1 MKKWIKSQKGV
12 TLIILLITIIVIAI
26 LGGVVIRNLDI
37 GTDIKEYNY
46 MCADIELLESK
57 VIAYYNE
64 NSSLPIKGNA
74 FNAKDTLGSQASSR
88 DDENYYE
95 IDLDKLYNIT
105 LNYGGGTKENGDIY
119 VINGKTHI
127 IYYLK
132 GVMFEKTRC
141 FKKKVEVSETAI
153 VVDLRIANSVTPV
166 TVDNTKVSMVKEGVP
181 IPVGFYYVG
190 GTKNTGVVIS
200 DNSNDENK
208 GDGYNVNL
216 VGNQFVWVPVL
227 QNQKINISISSPQV
241 LTKLEIKDP
250 LGKAITTDKNG
261 NTIEANNSIYNI
273 QINPTI
279 NGKYTVTATSG
290 IDEVTETIQ
299 VSSLYAQDFFDTTD
313 TAYTDS
319 TIATYSNSVNKYG
332 GFYIARYEA
341 GCENPRTT
349 TGDALTT
356 VMSKKSLYPYNYVTQ
371 VQSIA
376 QSTAMYSS
384 KRNVTSALANSGAWD
399 RTLNWL
405 IETGATTRYEV
416 ATDSQSWG
424 NYRNSSFSFY
434 GNYSEDENSA
444 YQDIA
449 QKTKTSGTKYR
460 ISTGTTSYTKR
471 NNIFDLAGNC
481 REWTLEEYPNN
492 TVVPRGGYYIVE
504 GLDRPASD
512 RRKYSATTYSYV
524 DMSFRPVI
532 YINV

>member
-1 MKKWIKSQKGV
+1 MKKFLKSQRGV
-12 TLIILLITIIVIAI
+12 TLTILVITIIVIAI
-26 LGGVVIRNLDI
+26 LTGAAIRKMDTGKDIRN
-37 GTDIKEYNY
+37 YNY
-46 MCADIELLESK
+46 MCADIELLKNK
-57 VIAYYNE
+57 VLAYYNE
-64 NSSLPIKGNA
+64 NGSAPTKGTA
-74 FNAKDTLGSQASSR
+74 FNAKTTLGTQASSR
-88 DDENYYE
+88 DNDNYYE
-95 IDLDKLYNIT
+95 IDLDKLYNVT
-105 LNYGGGTKENGDIY
+105 LNYGGGTRESGDIY
-119 VINGKTHI
+119 IINEKTHI

-132 GVMFEKTRC
+132 GVMLEKTRY
-141 FKKKVEVSETAI
+141 FRKKIEESENIIA
-153 VVDLRIANSVTPV
+153 VDLRIVNSVTPV

-216 VGNQFVWVPVL
+216 VGNQFVWIPVL
-227 QNQKINISISSPQV
+227 QNQKINISILSPQV

-250 LGKAITTDKNG
+250 LGNAITTDKNG
-261 NTIEANNSIYNI
+261 NTIEPNNSIYNI

-290 IDEVTETIQ
+290 IDEVTETLQ

-319 TIATYSNSVNKYG
+319 TIATYSSSVNKYG

-356 VMSKKSLYPYNYVTQ
+356 VMSKKNLYPYNYVTQ
-371 VQSIA
+371 VQAVA

-384 KRNVTSALANSGAWD
+384 KENVTSALANSGAWD

-405 IETGATTRYEV
+405 IETDAITRYEV
-416 ATDSQSWG
+416 VTDSQSWG
-424 NYRNSSFSFY
+424 NYRNSSFTFY
-434 GNYSEDENSA
+434 GNYSEDENST
-444 YQDIA
+444 YQDVV
-449 QKTKTSGTKYR
+449 QKTKTSETRYR
-460 ISTGTTSYTKR
+460 VSTGATSYTER

-492 TVVPRGGYYIVE
+492 TVVPRGGYYMVE
-504 GLDRPASD
+504 GFDRPASD
-512 RRKYSATTYSYV
+512 RRKYLATTYSY
-524 DMSFRPVI
+524 MEMAFRPVI